1 MKGHMTLLAQICA
14 FVLLLSMVTVYGL
27 GGKSGSG
34 NLRSADKRPRMEV
47 LHEEARIFMFHN
59 FLTDEECDHLISL
72 AKPKLSRSGVVG
84 DEEGHSKI
92 SDIRTSNGMF
102 LQRDHDHVVSEIER
116 RIARWTLLPAENGE
130 GLQILRYDPSQKYDG
145 HFDYFFDKAG
155 IQNGGN
161 RYATVLMYLSDV
173 EEGGE
178 TVFPNIPAPDGD
190 NGPEF
195 SDCARHHLAAK
206 PKKGNAVLFHSIK
219 PSGELERRSLHT
231 ACPVIKGQKWS
242 APKWIHVGKY
252 ARPGM
257 DMPVAVEQHPQ
268 KVLGPNGCGNNHEKC
283 ADWAATGECQKNANF
298 MVGTKL
304 KPGNCL
310 LACDRCDILAN
321 AGGKKSYTS

>member
-1 MKGHMTLLAQICA
+1 MAFLTAQI
-14 FVLLLSMVTVYGL
+14 FVLLLPMVAVNGL
-27 GGKSGSG
+27 GKKSGNG
-34 NLRSADKRPRMEV
+34 NMRSVDKRPRMEV
-47 LHEEARIFMFHN
+47 LHAEARIFLFHN
-59 FLTDEECDHLISL
+59 FLTEEECDHLISM

-102 LQRDHDHVVSEIER
+102 LQRDQDHVVSEIER

-145 HFDYFFDKAG
+145 HYDYFFDKAG

-178 TVFPNIPAPDGD
+178 TVFPNIPAPNGD

-219 PSGELERRSLHT
+219 PSGELERKSLHT

-268 KVLGPNGCGNNHEKC
+268 KVLGPNGCGNNHEAC
-283 ADWAATGECQKNANF
+283 SNWAATGECTKNADF

-304 KPGNCL
+304 RPGNCL
-310 LACDRCDILAN
+310 LACDRCDLLAN
-321 AGGKKSYTS
+321 AGGKKSYTSS